1 MNTDS
6 KCDAIEAMFPA
17 PKLAALGL
25 QHVLVMYAGAIAVPL
40 IIGSALNLS
49 KDQIAM
55 LISADLFCCGIV
67 TLIQC
72 LGVWNVGA
80 RLPIMM
86 GIGFTAVPP
95 IIATGTD
102 PDLGMPGVLGAV
114 IASGVFTLLAAPLF
128 QPLGSLLPGGG
139 DRNGDAGHRL
149 VADAGRSKL
158 GGGRTAHDKRPR
170 RAHSQSGLR

>member
-1 MNTDS
+1 MNKDS
-6 KCDAIEAMFPA
+6 KCDAIEEMFPA

-72 LGVWNVGA
+72 LGIWNIGA

-86 GIGFTAVPP
+86 GIGFTAVPRLSP
-95 IIATGTD
+95 RARIRILECRAF
-102 PDLGMPGVLGAV
+102 LGP
-114 IASGVFTLLAAPLF
+114 
-128 QPLGSLLPGGG
+128 
-139 DRNGDAGHRL
+139 
-149 VADAGRSKL
+149 
-158 GGGRTAHDKRPR
+158 
-170 RAHSQSGLR
+170 